1 MRDPNTSFD
10 AALRRGVAL
19 FNRREFF
26 AAHEAWEDAWR
37 TNPGEPAYFLHGLIQ
52 IAAGFVK
59 LQRGEPRGAF
69 LNLDKGRRKL
79 ERFAPSR
86 HGLDVAALLAS
97 VTGWI
102 ATARAMD
109 ASGRADYDAGSLP
122 LLTLRQA
129 EPDEPRGAGAPS
141 VD

>member
-69 LNLDKGRRKL
+69 L
-79 ERFAPSR
+79 
-86 HGLDVAALLAS
+86 AS

-109 ASGRADYDAGSLP
+109 ASGRADYDSASLP